1 MQIVT
6 AFIRDWSSFFSF
18 LVAFIAAVTTICIYL
33 SNRRP
38 HLVAYCEFDIIKEY
52 YSAVHYEEAYKQIL
66 VVKNI
71 GKTPAVDVRISLSP
85 PQRSGESDYD
95 SDSCSVIM
103 PSATHDVYARQR
115 PKWQNIPSDQ
125 YVTVS
130 IEYHDYLRKTFCRK
144 PRKYTEIQKIS
155 WADGQSREITG
166 GISENMKPHL
176 ADYTKLDEHPS
187 IDK

>member
-33 SNRRP
+33 LNRRP
-38 HLVAYCEFDIIKEY
+38 RLVAYCEFDIIKEY
-52 YSAVHYEEAYKQIL
+52 YSDIDYKEAYKQIL

-71 GKTPAVDVRISLSP
+71 GKTPAVDVRISLTP
-85 PQRSGESDYD
+85 PQRSGESEYD
-95 SDSCSVIM
+95 SDICSVIM
-103 PSATHDVYARQR
+103 PSTTHDIYARQR
-115 PKWQNIPSDQ
+115 HKWQNIPSDQ

-130 IEYHDYLRKTFCRK
+130 IRYHDYLRKTLFRK
-144 PRKYTEIQKIS
+144 PRKYKEVQKVS

-166 GISENMKPHL
+166 GISENMKPHPGE
-176 ADYTKLDEHPS
+176 APTIPKSEESD
-187 IDK
+187 